1 MAGKMRSRTDWDAV
15 VVGAGHAGCEAALA
29 LARLGRRTLLVTFRK
44 DRVAWA
50 SCNPAVGGLAK
61 GHLAHEIDAL
71 GGVMGRIA
79 DRTGIQFR
87 RLNLSKGPAVR
98 STRAQIDMFRYSA
111 EMLRELLR
119 GKNLTLVEDEVLGF
133 QVKKGVLHAAILA
146 RTGEVPCKAAVV
158 TAGTFLRGMIHVGDE
173 QTPAGRVDDPP
184 ATALADWYKDQ
195 RFEVTRLKTGTPARL
210 HGATIDF
217 ASLKTQKGD
226 DPPPMFSWASSGPV
240 LEQRPCYETH
250 TTERTHEI
258 IRASLHRSPLYSG
271 QITGV
276 GPRYCPSI
284 EDKVVRFEGR
294 TSHQIFVEPTGLDSD
309 LYYPNGISTSLPLD
323 VQVEMLRSIPGLERV
338 EMAVP
343 GYAVEY
349 DCINPTQLEPTLAT
363 RRVEKLY
370 HAGQVNGTSGY
381 EEAAGQGLLAALN
394 AHLSMAGE
402 EPLLIGRDEAYI
414 GVMADDLTTKGTDEP
429 YRMFTS
435 RAEFRLLL
443 REGNAH
449 KRLTSIGR
457 KVGLVSDDQW
467 QAYEDRIDREVKI
480 LEALDECKP
489 EPDVTNEFLRRHGSS
504 PIRQKTS
511 LMRLLSRP
519 EMSLDLFARFLPGL
533 LADLPLKLQEE
544 VETLTRFDG
553 YLMRERNLADKMKRM
568 ERKPI
573 PKDFDYSTVGGLT
586 NEAVQKLEKVR
597 PATLGQASR
606 IPGVTPAAVAG
617 ILMCLGGKKG
627 QCCEPDV

>member
-1 MAGKMRSRTDWDAV
+1 MDAFDAV

-29 LARLGRRTLLVTFRK
+29 LARLGRKTLLVTFRK

-71 GGVMGRIA
+71 GGVMGKIA
-79 DRTGIQFR
+79 DRVGIQFR

-98 STRAQIDMFRYSA
+98 STRAQVDMYRYSA
-111 EMLRELLR
+111 EMLRELDECE
-119 GKNLTLVEDEVLGF
+119 NLALVEDEVLGF
-133 QVKKGVLHAAILA
+133 RVKSGKLQGAILN
-146 RTGEVPCKAAVV
+146 RNGEVPCQAVVV
-158 TAGTFLRGMIHVGDE
+158 TAGTFLRGMIHVGE
-173 QTPAGRVDDPP
+173 QQTPAGRIDDPP
-184 ATALADWYKDQ
+184 ATTLADWYASHG
-195 RFEVTRLKTGTPARL
+195 FEVVRLKTGTPARL
-210 HGATIDF
+210 KGATIDF
-217 ASLKTQKGD
+217 AALKPQQGD
-226 DPPPMFSWASSGPV
+226 DPPPMFSWISSGPV
-240 LEQRPCYETH
+240 LVQRPCYETH

-258 IRASLHRSPLYSG
+258 IKDNLARSPLYSG

-309 LYYPNGISTSLPLD
+309 LFYPNGISTSLPLD
-323 VQVEMLRSIPGLERV
+323 VQVHMLRSIPGLERV
-338 EMAVP
+338 EIAVP

-349 DCINPTQLEPTLAT
+349 DCVAPTQLAPTMET
-363 RRVEKLY
+363 RAVRGLY

-394 AHLSMAGE
+394 AHLAMAGE
-402 EPLLIGRDEAYI
+402 EPLAIGRDEAYI

-449 KRLTSIGR
+449 KRLTPIGR

-467 QAYEDRIDREVKI
+467 RCYQDRIDREGKI
-480 LEALDECKP
+480 LEALAQCKP
-489 EPDVTNEFLRRHGSS
+489 EPDVANEFLARHGSS
-504 PIRQKTS
+504 SIRQKTS
-511 LMRLLSRP
+511 LLRLLSRA
-519 EMSLDLFARFLPGL
+519 EMSLQIMSEFLPRL

-544 VETLTRFDG
+544 VETLTRFEG
-553 YLMRERNLADKMKRM
+553 YLERERNLADKMKRM
-568 ERKPI
+568 EKKPI
-573 PKDFDYSTVGGLT
+573 PDDFDYGTVGGLT
-586 NEAVQKLEKVR
+586 TEAADKLQRVR
-597 PATLGQASR
+597 PTTLGQASR
-606 IPGVTPAAVAG
+606 IPGVTPAAVAN
-617 ILMCLGGKKG
+617 ILMCLGGK
-627 QCCEPDV
+627 